1 MTALLRLLLAT
12 SLLLCATTGFAGGKG
27 ASSDAPA
34 WTDEPPV
41 LARMLE
47 DGYRAERSRLTALAA
62 ARYCGAARFGSIEAQ
77 FQLGRLLLKN
87 RRLADQPDNAVNLLA
102 LAARQGHEGAQEL
115 LSAGRASPADIGNDL
130 PECLFSGDA
139 GALADSGAVVPF
151 EVVERFI
158 ASLSAER
165 RRHARLIQR
174 LAPRYNV
181 DPRLALAIVR
191 AESNFNANALSP
203 KNAQGLIQLTADTAA
218 RCGVRNA
225 MDPEQNIRGGLA
237 YLNWLLKRFGG
248 DVTMTAA
255 AYNAGEGAVERHGG
269 VPPYD
274 ETQEYVRRILA
285 FYRATQHEQPELQ
298 ASATHRAHES

>member
-1 MTALLRLLLAT
+1 MTNSLRLLLAS
-12 SLLLCATTGFAGGKG
+12 SLLLCATTGFAGGKEG
-27 ASSDAPA
+27 SSDAPA

-47 DGYRAERSRLTALAA
+47 DGYRAERNRLNALAA
-62 ARYCGAARFGSIEAQ
+62 TRYCTAARYGSIEAQ

-87 RRLADQPDNAVNLLA
+87 RGLAEQRENAVNLLA
-102 LAARQGHEGAQEL
+102 LAARQGHEGAQL
-115 LSAGRASPADIGNDL
+115 MLGRNSTSIPEVGNDL
-130 PECLFSGDA
+130 PSCLFTDDA
-139 GALADSGAVVPF
+139 GTLADSGEAVPQ

-165 RRHARLIQR
+165 RRHARLIQQ

-191 AESNFNANALSP
+191 AESNFNAGAISP
-203 KNAQGLIQLTADTAA
+203 KNAQGLMQLIPDTAA
-218 RCGVRNA
+218 RFGVRDA

-248 DVTMTAA
+248 DVSMTAA

-269 VPPYD
+269 VPPYN

-285 FYRATQHEQPELQ
+285 FYRATQHEQPERH
-298 ASATHRAHES
+298 ASTTHETHES